1 MKFRHS
7 LLAKYLLII
16 MVALI
21 LWPIVLPAYLIPSY
35 LLDKDLQQQAQYM
48 DTKKLKKMWHHE
60 AAKLDGATPDQVDQK
75 LHSLKEQYPLARIF
89 WVDGTGKTKLTLSE
103 QKNIP
108 AQWTLAN
115 SIAFLNHSDEDPI
128 TFVSF
133 IGSNQSNGFMVFQ
146 IPPSVAK
153 LPTLSFI
160 DDKILAIYG
169 FLVFGLFLLVSWLFF
184 FKIRKRLVHLQTAMT
199 ETKENGIPEKIV
211 INKKD
216 EISELGKAF
225 NHMIDELIKSRQ
237 HEQEE
242 EALRKQLIANISH
255 DLRTPLTAIRGHAYS
270 LQKEPLSTEGKDSL
284 YLIENKIDL
293 LSHLLEN
300 LLSYTLLSAGK
311 YTLQRKE
318 TDMIR
323 FIRESMAGWY
333 PVFEKEGFKVDVHLP
348 EKALIWHIDPHWF
361 MRILD
366 NLYQNVVRHAN
377 SGRYIGVRVVNY
389 VGKAAIL
396 IEDRGPGLDVITD
409 KKGAGIGLSIVSLM
423 LQEMQLGWN
432 ITSSLKGTKIYLYE
446 NKEMEKNNLE

>member
-21 LWPIVLPAYLIPSY
+21 IWPFVLPAYYIPSY
-35 LLDKDLQQQAQYM
+35 FLDKDFSQRAQYM
-48 DTKKLKKMWHHE
+48 DTNKLKKMWHHE
-60 AAKLDGATPDQVDQK
+60 AAKLDGAIPAQVNQK
-75 LHSLKEQYPLARIF
+75 LHTVKEQYPLASIF
-89 WVDGTGKTKLTLSE
+89 WVDGSGKTKLVLSE

-108 AQWTLAN
+108 AQWTLEN
-115 SIAFLNHSDEDPI
+115 SIGFMNHSEEDPI

-133 IGSNQSNGFMVFQ
+133 IGKDQSNGFMVFQ
-146 IPPSVAK
+146 IPPSVSK
-153 LPTLSFI
+153 LPTLSLI
-160 DDKILAIYG
+160 DDKLLAIYA

-199 ETKENGIPEKIV
+199 ETQENGIPEKIV

-242 EALRKQLIANISH
+242 ETLRKQLIANISH

-270 LQKEPLSTEGKDSL
+270 LQKEPLSSKGKESL
-284 YLIENKIDL
+284 HLIENKVDL

-318 TDMIR
+318 TDIIR

-333 PVFEKEGFKVDVHLP
+333 PVFEKEGFEIDVRLP
-348 EKALIWHIDPHWF
+348 EKALIWNIDPHWF

-366 NLYQNVVRHAN
+366 NLYQNVIRHAK
-377 SGRYIGVRVVNY
+377 SGRYVGVSIVNY
-389 VGKAAIL
+389 EGKTAIL
-396 IEDRGPGLDVITD
+396 IEDRGPGLDVTTD

-423 LQEMQLGWN
+423 LQEMKVGWN
-432 ITSSLKGTKIYLYE
+432 ITSSPKGTAIYLYE
-446 NKEMEKNNLE
+446 KKTT